1 MKVIPLAAESLGV
14 RSMATY
20 VEVGRTG
27 ILIDPGATLAP
38 ARFGL
43 PPTEDEWEALRR
55 ANDRIS
61 AYAARASFVFV
72 SHYHEDHFR
81 SDPASYAGR
90 RVLAKDPRRM
100 IGGRQAGRAD
110 ALWKALEGQARVES
124 ADGLQRREMDLELYV
139 SPPLPHGVDGTP
151 FGSVVGLTIVD
162 PAERERFVF
171 ASDLQGPASPVAA
184 AYLVQQR
191 PTLLYVS
198 GPVSYLEREVGR
210 DAIERAI
217 DQLARVVDATGC
229 RVIMDHHALRDPRSA
244 AGFHAPHRRAQGSR
258 SERVPRKER
267 RHPLLSA
274 RLDAG
279 LKHVHAR
286 LRQAHSRLSGGEY
299 PGAGY
304 QHRQPVQPRQ
314 LGQVGRDQQLSAA
327 L

>member
-61 AYAARASFVFV
+61 AYAARSSFVFV

-90 RVLAKDPRRM
+90 IVLAKDPRRM
-100 IGGRQAGRAD
+100 ISGKQAQRGE
-110 ALWKALEGQARVES
+110 ALWKALDGQARVER
-124 ADGLQRREMDLELYV
+124 ADGARRREADLELVV
-139 SPPLPHGVDGTP
+139 SSPLPHGVDGTP
-151 FGSVVGLTIVD
+151 FGSIV
-162 PAERERFVF
+162 
-171 ASDLQGPASPVAA
+171 ASTVAA
-184 AYLVQQR
+184 AYLIQQR

-198 GPVSYLEREVGR
+198 GPVSYLERDVGR

-217 DQLARVVDATGC
+217 DQLVRVMDATGC
-229 RVIMDHHALRDPRSA
+229 KVIMDHHALRD
-244 AGFHAPHRRAQGSR
+244 AGFAERFARLWETNRVATAASHLGLDVTPLESRRNRAWAATR
-258 SERVPRKER
+258 KPPARVPVPRVKMDDRTPRKF
-267 RHPLLSA
+267 A
-274 RLDAG
+274 
-279 LKHVHAR
+279 K
-286 LRQAHSRLSGGEY
+286 GGFS
-299 PGAGY
+299 
-304 QHRQPVQPRQ
+304 
-314 LGQVGRDQQLSAA
+314 D
-327 L
+327 